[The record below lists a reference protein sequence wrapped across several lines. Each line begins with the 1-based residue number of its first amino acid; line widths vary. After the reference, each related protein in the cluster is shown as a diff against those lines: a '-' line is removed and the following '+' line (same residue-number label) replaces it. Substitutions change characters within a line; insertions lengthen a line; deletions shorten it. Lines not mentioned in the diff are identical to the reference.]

1 MAKVL
6 IAFTDK
12 VDQKRY
18 LVGSEYSASKERM
31 EHLQSRGI
39 ISTPEKVEVKQTTE
53 KKEVTVP
60 AKKSK

>member
-6 IAFTDK
+6 IEFTDK
-12 VDQKRY
+12 FDHKRY
-18 LVGSEYSASKERM
+18 SVGSEYSASKERM

-39 ISTPEKVEVKQTTE
+39 ISITEKVEIKQATE